1 MAQHHIGGGGPMTK
15 PVGGP
20 GWQGPNKPG
29 SLEETLPELRRPP
42 SLLMS
47 PLRARRRSVVSV
59 LTVAPACHP
68 AAGPQ
73 RHSVSGVREMKDDRL
88 MEESCEVRAMT
99 EKMSDSVLY
108 FKSTT
113 EDKMS
118 DYEDI
123 WERTPGPESEGL
135 AISPTQSEMRFRQ
148 YLISKFSTGGEDH
161 CNSPSPVPSL
171 ISSSASP
178 ISSSP
183 SSNCSTIESDFSSTD
198 EEEEVEDTESPEP
211 LAALE
216 ILTEMNA
223 DEEKDLVE
231 QFCCTQPVEV
241 SEGEEGNPEG

>member
-1 MAQHHIGGGGPMTK
+1 MSKQ
-15 PVGGP
+15 VGGSV
-20 GWQGPNKPG
+20 WQGPNKPG
-29 SLEETLPELRRPP
+29 SLEERLPELRHPP
-42 SLLMS
+42 SLSMS
-47 PLRARRRSVVSV
+47 PLRTRRRSVVSV

-88 MEESCEVRAMT
+88 LEESCEVRAVT
-99 EKMSDSVLY
+99 EKMAESVLY

-148 YLISKFSTGGEDH
+148 YLISKFSAGGEDH
-161 CNSPSPVPSL
+161 CNSPSPVPSI

-183 SSNCSTIESDFSSTD
+183 SSNSSTIEST
-198 EEEEVEDTESPEP
+198 EEEDVEDAESPEP

-216 ILTEMNA
+216 ILT
-223 DEEKDLVE
+223 
-231 QFCCTQPVEV
+231 
-241 SEGEEGNPEG
+241 G

>member
-1 MAQHHIGGGGPMTK
+1 MNKPVVGGGI
-15 PVGGP
+15 
-20 GWQGPNKPG
+20 GWQGGANKPAG
-29 SLEETLPELRRPP
+29 ATLDEERLPELRRPP
-42 SLLMS
+42 SLSIGS

-88 MEESCEVRAMT
+88 SEESCEVRAMT
-99 EKMSDSVLY
+99 EKISDSVLY

-148 YLISKFSTGGEDH
+148 YLISKFSGGGDH
-161 CNSPSPVPSL
+161 SPSPVPSL
-171 ISSSASP
+171 TSSLSNSSS
-178 ISSSP
+178 
-183 SSNCSTIESDFSSTD
+183 STIESDFSST
-198 EEEEVEDTESPEP
+198 EEDVNEDVEEDAESP
-211 LAALE
+211 
-216 ILTEMNA
+216 
-223 DEEKDLVE
+223 
-231 QFCCTQPVEV
+231 
-241 SEGEEGNPEG
+241 

>member
-1 MAQHHIGGGGPMTK
+1 MGGGGPMTK
-15 PVGGP
+15 PVGGI
-20 GWQGPNKPG
+20 GWQSPNKPAAA
-29 SLEETLPELRRPP
+29 LLDERIPELRRPP
-42 SLLMS
+42 SLSIGS

-88 MEESCEVRAMT
+88 LEESCEVRAIT
-99 EKMSDSVLY
+99 EKVAESVLY

-148 YLISKFSTGGEDH
+148 YLISKFSAGGEDH
-161 CNSPSPVPSL
+161 CNSPSPVPSI
-171 ISSSASP
+171 IS
-178 ISSSP
+178 
-183 SSNCSTIESDFSSTD
+183 
-198 EEEEVEDTESPEP
+198 
-211 LAALE
+211 
-216 ILTEMNA
+216 
-223 DEEKDLVE
+223 
-231 QFCCTQPVEV
+231 
-241 SEGEEGNPEG
+241 